1 MAHLRWKWSTIILM
15 KAKINRAIR
24 KPRHGTLGIGT
35 GIEIGTDITNAII
48 SRSIRPMTPRLS
60 RWWLRMRGP
69 HPQSHMTLQY
79 RVTRQ
84 IRNVISPL
92 LQDLWTT
99 NLAMW
104 RLRMR
109 RPYPQ
114 SHLTFW
120 LRGHVTNQKSYVS
133 TYARPMPPRCWLR
146 MMEPHPKS
154 YVTLH
159 PIVTWK
165 FKTVIFP
172 KPRAYGRQT

>member
-24 KPRHGTLGIGT
+24 KPRHGNLGIGT

-92 LQDLWTT
+92 LQCGGLGWEDPT
-99 NLAMW
+99 
-104 RLRMR
+104 
-109 RPYPQ
+109 
-114 SHLTFW
+114 H
-120 LRGHVTNQKSYVS
+120 K
-133 TYARPMPPRCWLR
+133 
-146 MMEPHPKS
+146 
-154 YVTLH
+154 
-159 PIVTWK
+159 VTWHFDYVVMWQIK
-165 FKTVIFP
+165 NLMSPHTQGPCPQGADLEWWSRTQKVTWHFIP
-172 KPRAYGRQT
+172 